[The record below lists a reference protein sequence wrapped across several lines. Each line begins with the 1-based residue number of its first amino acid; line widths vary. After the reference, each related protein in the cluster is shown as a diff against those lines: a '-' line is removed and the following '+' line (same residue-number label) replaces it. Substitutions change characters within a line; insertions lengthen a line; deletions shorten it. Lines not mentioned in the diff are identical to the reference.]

1 VIVIEID
8 IEIVSNRIKS
18 YQKWHTS
25 FFVYFFNTRDRTHTM
40 SVVNEVSEHLE
51 GGGSEAIE
59 TVVDG
64 NMTCPITMELFVDPV
79 LCIGDGQTYERSA
92 ILRHLQTNT
101 TSPITNLEMQSTEIV
116 PNYQARRV
124 ADSLRDGPDPED
136 RVNDIQLAQPGAVD
150 REQHDLDEFVENHF
164 FPQNRHGGAH
174 EGRDTQVVA
183 PRVTLEDFSEDDLA
197 NHPRPSHRYEEER
210 APLAAAHEQRL
221 VDAERRRLSELAE
234 AARGR
239 RRAEALKRAERAHEK
254 RLVTERRRKA
264 LDKQDCVVM

>member
-1 VIVIEID
+1 
-8 IEIVSNRIKS
+8 
-18 YQKWHTS
+18 
-25 FFVYFFNTRDRTHTM
+25 M

-101 TSPITNLEMQSTEIV
+101 TSPITNLEMRSTQIV
-116 PNYQARRV
+116 PNFQARRV

-197 NHPRPSHRYEEER
+197 NHPRPNHREEEEV
-210 APLAAAHEQRL
+210 ALL
-221 VDAERRRLSELAE
+221 V
-234 AARGR
+234 AARER
-239 RRAEALKRAERAHEK
+239 RRAEALTRARAMVE
-254 RLVTERRRKA
+254 LRRTSRRTSASSRQHSRSRKVS
-264 LDKQDCVVM
+264 DNPDCVVM

>member
-1 VIVIEID
+1 MIVIEID

-101 TSPITNLEMQSTEIV
+101 TSPITNLEMRSTQIV
-116 PNYQARRV
+116 PNFQARRV

-197 NHPRPSHRYEEER
+197 NHPRPNHREEEEV
-210 APLAAAHEQRL
+210 ALL
-221 VDAERRRLSELAE
+221 V
-234 AARGR
+234 AARER
-239 RRAEALKRAERAHEK
+239 RRAEALTRARAMVE
-254 RLVTERRRKA
+254 LRRTSRRTSASSRQHSRSRKVS
-264 LDKQDCVVM
+264 DNPDCVVM